1 MSFFGPYGPL
11 DNDDIAA
18 INTVARFLALDDVGD
33 WTRQDTPT
41 FDLVVLAGNALLWT
55 LEGAVKKARS
65 TGVPLL
71 ISGGIGHSTGLL
83 AAAVDAHP
91 VYRKALASQTSE
103 ARLLGDIAAMFLGL
117 DQSRLLLE
125 DTSTNCGENGLFS
138 RRFLDG
144 IGLAPTSLL
153 LIQDPLMQRRT
164 DASFRQAWTNATR
177 PKIVNWPVQVPRI
190 GYRNGRIDYLQSP
203 NSRKWTPDR
212 FLSLLTGEIQRLT
225 DDESGYGPRGKGFLP
240 HIDVPDDVHAA
251 WRHIVTCGKFG
262 AAALG
267 RSAGSQ
273 DKP

>member
-11 DNDDIAA
+11 DADDIAA
-18 INTVARFLALDDVGD
+18 INAVARFLALDDLGGRD
-33 WTRQDTPT
+33 KDHAPS

-55 LEGAVKKARS
+55 LEGAVKKART

-125 DTSTNCGENGLFS
+125 DASTNCGENGLFS
-138 RRFLDG
+138 RRFLDTH
-144 IGLAPTSLL
+144 GLAPMSIL

-164 DASFRQAWTNATR
+164 DASFRQAWAGA
-177 PKIVNWPVQVPRI
+177 PCPIIVNWPVQVPRI
-190 GYRNGRIDYLQSP
+190 GYRNDGIDYLQSP
-203 NSRKWTPDR
+203 NSRKWTPER

-225 DDESGYGPRGKGFLP
+225 DDEHGYGPRGKGFLP
-240 HIDVPDDVHAA
+240 HVDIPDDVVEA
-251 WRHIVTCGKFG
+251 WRRIMGSGKFG
-262 AAALG
+262 ASELG
-267 RSAGSQ
+267 RPAGG
-273 DKP
+273 